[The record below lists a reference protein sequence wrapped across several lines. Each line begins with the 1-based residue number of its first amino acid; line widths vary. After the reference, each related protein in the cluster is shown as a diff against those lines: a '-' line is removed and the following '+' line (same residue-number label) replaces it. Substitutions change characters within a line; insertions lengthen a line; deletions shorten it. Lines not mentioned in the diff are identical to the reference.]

1 MPVINFKYGDLCSLL
16 GQSVP
21 QEVLVERI
29 PLIGADMHDTEGD
42 SDDMSVEFFPDRP
55 DLFSVEGLARGLRA
69 FLDITPGITEYSSV
83 KGSIHVKVEDS
94 VMSVRPCFS
103 CAVIRNIDV
112 TDDLIRSMME
122 LQEKLHLTIGRK
134 RSKLAIGIHDLDKVA
149 PPFVYKAVSPKEV
162 RFIPLTCTEE
172 MDLDQI
178 LRSHTKGIEYA
189 DLLKGKEKYP
199 IILDKNKNV
208 LSFPPIIN
216 GALTT
221 VTTDSRNLF
230 VDVTGTDQKT
240 VKGALDI
247 VVTALAERGGTI
259 ETVDLEGSLVLRSPD
274 LSPRNMSISVK
285 RAEKFIGVELG
296 TEGVVNA
303 LKRMGMDAKPASK
316 DKVSVSIP
324 STRLDIMHEVDILE
338 DVAVG
343 YGFERFGGSYSSVQ
357 TAGNLSP
364 DSLFSEKVRD
374 IMIGLGF
381 NEVTTLTLSNENDEF
396 ALSGLPEKGSTQILN
411 PITEDH
417 TCLRSYLM
425 PSLMRILRH
434 NKHRDLP
441 QRIFEIGYVSS
452 DHCSTPHLCAL
463 STASKVSFT
472 EIKSVAE
479 SIVRELAVK
488 YELSPCN
495 YRTFIEGR
503 GAKIIVE
510 GKDVGIFGEVSPKVV
525 TDFEITHPVIMF
537 EMDLS
542 SIISGKEGRL
552 F

>member
-42 SDDMSVEFFPDRP
+42 NDDMSVEFFPDRP

-83 KGSIHVKVEDS
+83 EGSIHVKVEDS

-172 MDLDQI
+172 MDLNQI
-178 LRSHTKGIEYA
+178 LGSHTKGIEYA

-230 VDVTGTDQKT
+230 VDVTGTDQKA

-316 DKVSVSIP
+316 DNVSVSIP
-324 STRLDIMHEVDILE
+324 ATRLDIMHEVDILE

-343 YGFERFGGSYSSVQ
+343 YGFERFGGPYSSVQ

-537 EMDLS
+537 EMNLS

>member
-16 GQSVP
+16 GQNVP

-42 SDDMSVEFFPDRP
+42 SNDMSVEFFPDRP

-69 FLDITPGITEYSSV
+69 FLDITPGMKEYRTV
-83 KGSIHVKVEDS
+83 KGNIRVKVDES
-94 VMSVRPCFS
+94 VMTVRPCFS

-162 RFIPLTCTEE
+162 RFVPLTCTEE

-178 LRSHTKGIEYA
+178 LGSHSKGVEYA
-189 DLLKGKEKYP
+189 ELLKGKKKYP
-199 IILDKNKNV
+199 IILDKNNNV

-221 VTTDSRNLF
+221 VTTGSRNLF
-230 VDVTGTDQKT
+230 VDVTGTDQKA

-247 VVTALAERGGTI
+247 VVTSLAERGGTI
-259 ETVDLEGSLVLRSPD
+259 ETVELEGSLAFRSPD
-274 LSPRNMSISVK
+274 LSPRSVSISVK

-296 TEGVVNA
+296 SEGVIRA
-303 LKRMGMDAKPASK
+303 LKRMGMNAESTSK
-316 DKVSVSIP
+316 DNVKVQIP
-324 STRLDIMHEVDILE
+324 ATRLDIMHEVDVLE
-338 DVAVG
+338 DIAVG
-343 YGFERFGGSYSSVQ
+343 YGFERFGGSYSSAQ
-357 TAGNLSP
+357 TAGSLSP
-364 DSLFSEKVRD
+364 DSLFSEKIRD

-381 NEVTTLTLSNENDEF
+381 SEVTTLTLSNENDEF
-396 ALSGLPEKGSTQILN
+396 KLSGLPPKKSTQILN

-441 QRIFEIGYVSS
+441 QRIFEVGYVSS
-452 DHCSTPHLCAL
+452 DHSSIPHLCAL

-479 SIVRELAVK
+479 SIVRELAVN
-488 YELSPCN
+488 YELSSCS
-495 YRTFIEGR
+495 YRTFVEGR
-503 GAKIIVE
+503 GAKIIVD
-510 GKDVGIFGEVSPKVV
+510 GKEVGIFGEVSPKVV
-525 TDFEITHPVIMF
+525 IDFEITHPMIMF

-542 SIISGKEGRL
+542 SLISGKEGRL

>member
-16 GQSVP
+16 GQNVP

-42 SDDMSVEFFPDRP
+42 NDDMSVEFFPDRP

-69 FLDITPGITEYSSV
+69 FLDITPGMKEYKSV
-83 KGSIHVKVEDS
+83 KGNIRVKVDDS

-103 CAVIRNIDV
+103 CAVIKNIEV

-149 PPFVYKAVSPKEV
+149 SPFVYKAVSPKEV
-162 RFIPLTCTEE
+162 RFVPLTCTEE

-178 LRSHTKGIEYA
+178 LGSHAKGIEYA
-189 DLLKGKEKYP
+189 DLLKGKKKYP
-199 IILDKNKNV
+199 IILDKNNNV

-230 VDVTGTDQKT
+230 VDVTGTDQKA

-259 ETVDLEGSLVLRSPD
+259 ETVELEGSLAFRSPD
-274 LSPRNMSISVK
+274 LSPRNISVSVK
-285 RAEKFIGVELG
+285 KAEEFIGVELG
-296 TEGVVNA
+296 SEGVINA
-303 LKRMGMDAKPASK
+303 LKRMGMDATSAFK
-316 DKVSVSIP
+316 DNVNVKIP
-324 STRLDIMHEVDILE
+324 VTRLDIMHEVDILE
-338 DVAVG
+338 DIAVG

-396 ALSGLPEKGSTQILN
+396 VLSGLPEKGSTQILN

-441 QRIFEIGYVSS
+441 QKIFEVGYVSS
-452 DHCSTPHLCAL
+452 DHCSIPHLCAL

-479 SIVRELAVK
+479 SIMRELAVK
-488 YELSPCN
+488 CELSSCG

-503 GAKIIVE
+503 GAKIVVE
-510 GKDVGIFGEVSPKVV
+510 GKEVGVFGEISPKVV

-537 EMDLS
+537 EIDLS

>member
-16 GQSVP
+16 GQNVP
-21 QEVLVERI
+21 QEVLVDRI
-29 PLIGADMHDTEGD
+29 PLIGADMHDTEGGN
-42 SDDMSVEFFPDRP
+42 DDMSVEFFPDRP

-69 FLDITPGITEYSSV
+69 FLDITPGMKEYRSV
-83 KGSIHVKVEDS
+83 EGGIRVKVDDS

-103 CAVIRNIDV
+103 CAVIRNVNV

-162 RFIPLTCTEE
+162 RFVPLTCTEE

-178 LRSHTKGIEYA
+178 LSSHAKGIEYA
-189 DLLKGKEKYP
+189 DLLKGKKKYP
-199 IILDKNKNV
+199 IILDKNNNV

-230 VDVTGTDQKT
+230 VDVTGTDQKA

-247 VVTALAERGGTI
+247 VVTSLAERGGTI
-259 ETVDLEGSLVLRSPD
+259 ETVGLEGSLAFRSPD
-274 LSPRNMSISVK
+274 LSPRKMSISVK
-285 RAEKFIGVELG
+285 RAEEFIGIELG
-296 TEGVVNA
+296 SKGVTDA
-303 LKRMGMDAKPASK
+303 LKKMGMDAASVSK
-316 DKVSVSIP
+316 DTVDVLIP
-324 STRLDIMHEVDILE
+324 VTRLDIMHEVDIME
-338 DVAVG
+338 DIAVG
-343 YGFERFGGSYSSVQ
+343 YGFEHFGGSYSSVQ
-357 TAGNLSP
+357 TAGSLSP

-396 ALSGLPEKGSTQILN
+396 TISGLPEKVSTQILN

-441 QRIFEIGYVSS
+441 QKIFEIGYVSS
-452 DHCSTPHLCAL
+452 EHCSIPHLCAL
-463 STASKVSFT
+463 FTASKVSFT

-488 YELSPCN
+488 YELLPCS

-503 GAKIIVE
+503 GAKIIVK
-510 GKDVGIFGEVSPKVV
+510 GKEVGIFGEVSPKVV

>member
-16 GQSVP
+16 GQNVP
-21 QEVLVERI
+21 QEVLVDRI
-29 PLIGADMHDTEGD
+29 PLIGADMHDTEGGN
-42 SDDMSVEFFPDRP
+42 DDMSVEFFPDRP

-69 FLDITPGITEYSSV
+69 FLDITPGMKEYRSV
-83 KGSIHVKVEDS
+83 EGGIRVKVDDS

-103 CAVIRNIDV
+103 CAVIRNVNV

-149 PPFVYKAVSPKEV
+149 PPFVYKAVSPKDV
-162 RFIPLTCTEE
+162 RFVPLTCTEE

-178 LRSHTKGIEYA
+178 LSSHAKGIEYA
-189 DLLKGKEKYP
+189 DLLKGKKKYP
-199 IILDKNKNV
+199 IILDKNNNV

-230 VDVTGTDQKT
+230 VDVTGTDQKA

-247 VVTALAERGGTI
+247 VVTSLAERGGTI
-259 ETVDLEGSLVLRSPD
+259 ETVGLEGSLAFRSPD
-274 LSPRNMSISVK
+274 LSPRKMSISVK
-285 RAEKFIGVELG
+285 RAEEFIGVELG
-296 TEGVVNA
+296 SKGVTDA
-303 LKRMGMDAKPASK
+303 LKKMGMNAASVSK
-316 DKVSVSIP
+316 DTVDVLIP
-324 STRLDIMHEVDILE
+324 VTRLDIMHEVDIME
-338 DVAVG
+338 DIAVG
-343 YGFERFGGSYSSVQ
+343 YGFEHFGGSYSSVQ
-357 TAGNLSP
+357 TAGSLSP

-396 ALSGLPEKGSTQILN
+396 TISGLPEKVSTQILN

-441 QRIFEIGYVSS
+441 QKIFEIGYVSS
-452 DHCSTPHLCAL
+452 EHCSIPHLCAL
-463 STASKVSFT
+463 FTASKVSFT

-488 YELSPCN
+488 YELLPCS

-503 GAKIIVE
+503 GAKIIVD
-510 GKDVGIFGEVSPKVV
+510 GKEVGIFGEVSPKVV